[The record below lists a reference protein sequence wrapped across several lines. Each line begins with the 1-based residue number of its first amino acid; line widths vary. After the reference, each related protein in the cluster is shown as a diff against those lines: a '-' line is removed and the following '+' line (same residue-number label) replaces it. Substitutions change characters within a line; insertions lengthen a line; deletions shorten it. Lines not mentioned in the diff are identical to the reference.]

1 MLSRIGLLQILGLT
15 LAAIPGA
22 QAVAA
27 EKVGAITYLVAWRN
41 TQPPNNKIIAIG
53 RITAPNP
60 CYKAEAE
67 PLMLS
72 DKSLLKIKI
81 TLKSGG
87 GTCIQ
92 KISDVDF
99 RYEGDGTGSIYTD
112 VEASSETDTKK
123 APIGTAS

>member
-1 MLSRIGLLQILGLT
+1 MLSRIGLLQILGLS

-41 TQPPNNKIIAIG
+41 TQPPNNKIIVIG
-53 RITAPNP
+53 RITSPNP

-67 PLMLS
+67 PLMSS

-81 TLKSGG
+81 TLKPDGDI
-87 GTCIQ
+87 CIQ

-99 RYEGDGTGSIYTD
+99 RYERDGTGNNYTD
-112 VEASSETDTKK
+112 VETSSETDIKK
-123 APIGTAS
+123 APIGIAS